1 MTPRFSVFL
10 GTSLDGF
17 LARTDGSLD
26 WLDTVHVPG
35 EDYGYQAFFDSV
47 DALLLGSRT
56 YETVRAF
63 DEWPYGDKPCFV
75 ASSRN
80 WVPVRHETFI
90 RGNPVEL
97 ARKLAERDYSRVY
110 LDGGALIR
118 SFLATGLVSD
128 MTLSVIPILLGRG
141 IPLFREIGKEPTYGE
156 HALKPTGVKSFPSGL
171 VQLTY
176 ERA

>member
-1 MTPRFSVFL
+1 VTPRFSVFL

-17 LARTDGSLD
+17 IARTDGSLD

-35 EDYGYQAFFDSV
+35 EDYGYQNFFDSV

-56 YETVRAF
+56 YATVRDF
-63 DEWPYGDKPCFV
+63 NEWPYGDKPCFV
-75 ASSRN
+75 ASSRT
-80 WVPVRHETFI
+80 WVPVRHETFV

-97 ARKLAERDYSRVY
+97 ARQLADRGYSRVY

-118 SFLATGLVSD
+118 SFLATGMVTD

-141 IPLFREIGKEPTYGE
+141 VPLFREIGKEPTYGE
-156 HALKPTGVKSFPSGL
+156 HSLKVTSNKTFASGL

-176 ERA
+176 EKA

>member
-1 MTPRFSVFL
+1 VTPRFSVFI

-17 LARTDGSLD
+17 IARTDGGLD

-63 DEWPYGDKPCFV
+63 DEWPYGDKPCYV
-75 ASSRN
+75 ATSRS
-80 WVPVRHETFI
+80 WPPVKNETFV
-90 RGNPVEL
+90 RGNPVVL
-97 ARKLAERDYSRVY
+97 ARLLAEKGYSRVY

-128 MTLSVIPILLGRG
+128 LTLSVIPILLGRG
-141 IPLFREIGKEPTYGE
+141 IPLFREVGREPAYGE
-156 HALKPTGVKSFPSGL
+156 HALKAVGAKTFPSGL

>member
-1 MTPRFSVFL
+1 MTPRFSVFV

-17 LARTDGSLD
+17 IARTDGRLD
-26 WLDTVHVPG
+26 WLDTVHRPG
-35 EDYGYQAFFDSV
+35 EDYGYQTFFDSV

-56 YETVRAF
+56 YSTVRDF
-63 DEWPYGDKPCFV
+63 PEWPYGDKPCFV
-75 ASSRN
+75 ASSRT
-80 WVPVRHETFI
+80 WSPVRNETFV

-97 ARKLAERDYSRVY
+97 ARQLAERDFSRVY

-118 SFLATGLVSD
+118 SFLATGLVTD

-141 IPLFREIGKEPTYGE
+141 IPLFRELGREPAYGE
-156 HALKPTGVKSFPSGL
+156 HQLKAISAKTFPSGL
-171 VQLTY
+171 IQLHY

>member
-1 MTPRFSVFL
+1 VTPRFSVFL

-17 LARTDGSLD
+17 IARADGSLD
-26 WLDTVHVPG
+26 WLDMVHVPG
-35 EDYGYQAFFDSV
+35 EDYGYGAFFDSV

-56 YETVRAF
+56 YATVRNF
-63 DEWPYGDKPCFV
+63 PDWPYGDKPCYV
-75 ASSRN
+75 ASSRT
-80 WVPVRHETFI
+80 WVPVRHESFI
-90 RGNPVEL
+90 RGNPVEMARQL
-97 ARKLAERDYSRVY
+97 ADRGYSRIY

-141 IPLFREIGKEPTYGE
+141 VPLFREIGKEPAYGE
-156 HALKPTGVKSFPSGL
+156 HRLKPTGNKTFASGL

>member
-1 MTPRFSVFL
+1 VTPHFSVFL

-17 LARTDGSLD
+17 IARTDGGLD

-47 DALLLGSRT
+47 DAVLLGSRT
-56 YETVRAF
+56 YATVRDF
-63 DEWPYGDKPCFV
+63 DEWPYGDKPVYV
-75 ASSRN
+75 ASSRT

-97 ARKLAERDYSRVY
+97 ARTLADRGYSRVY
-110 LDGGALIR
+110 LDGGSLIR
-118 SFLATGLVSD
+118 SFLTTGLVSD

-141 IPLFREIGKEPTYGE
+141 IPLFREIGKEPIYGE
-156 HALKPTGVKSFPSGL
+156 HALKVTANKTFPSGL